1 MGSDFPTSGSGL
13 YAYEES
19 SRMGESEFLSLSG
32 KIDLG
37 ISRGQE
43 NPHWILFYKKKQ
55 TKNTLVVRHLEGG
68 MSSSVVPSST
78 MVFENVRVCLQN
90 CLSSLNCP

>member
-55 TKNTLVVRHLEGG
+55 TKNTLVVHTWKEACPLQLYLLRRWCSR
-68 MSSSVVPSST
+68 MY
-78 MVFENVRVCLQN
+78 VCAFRTA
-90 CLSSLNCP
+90 CLL